1 MISVKE
7 AKEKIAENVGLLQP
21 KVLQLEQANG
31 LVLAEPVS
39 AKFDIPS
46 FRQSSMDGYAFRF
59 CDKKL
64 PLEIQNRIA
73 AGDSSSYSISERE
86 AARIFTGAPLPENA
100 DTVVMQEKVS
110 VKDDKVLIHDEHL
123 KKGDFVRPIG
133 SEIKAG
139 QTALEKG
146 TILKP
151 ASIGFLAAIGIN
163 EVCVYPYPLVT
174 VIITG
179 NELQPP
185 GTQLSF
191 GKVYDSNSYS
201 LSAALKV
208 AGIEKI
214 KIAYAE
220 DKPEAVEDILKTA
233 LDESDLVLLT
243 GGVSVGDYDFVVQA
257 AENCGITK
265 HCHKIKQKPGKPLYF
280 GTKDEKVI
288 FGLPGNPG
296 SVLTC
301 FYEYVLL
308 AIEKMTN
315 KATALQKQKAIL
327 QNDYSKKAGLTHF
340 LKGTCE
346 EGKVKMLSS
355 QASFQLRSFAIADCL
370 VVVDEEA
377 ETLKEGDEV
386 EVHLIP
392 S

>member
-7 AKEKIAENVGLLQP
+7 AKKIIAEKVGSLQP
-21 KVLQLEQANG
+21 KVLPLEQANG
-31 LVLAEPVS
+31 LVLAEPVT

-59 CDKKL
+59 GDKNF
-64 PLEIQNRIA
+64 PLEIQNKIA
-73 AGDSSSYSISERE
+73 AGDSSFYSISKKE
-86 AARIFTGAPLPENA
+86 AARIFTGAALPENA
-100 DTVVMQEKVS
+100 DTVVMQEKVN
-110 VKDDKVLIHDEHL
+110 VKDEMLFIHDEHL
-123 KKGDFVRPIG
+123 KEGDYVRPIG

-139 QTALEKG
+139 QVALEKG
-146 TILKP
+146 MILKP
-151 ASIGFLAAIGIN
+151 ASIGFLAATGIN
-163 EVCVYPYPLVT
+163 EVCVYPSPVVT
-174 VIITG
+174 VVITG

-185 GTQLSF
+185 GTELSF

-214 KIAYAE
+214 KIAFAE

-243 GGVSVGDYDFVVQA
+243 GGVSVGDYDFVVEA
-257 AENCGITK
+257 AENCGVTK
-265 HCHKIKQKPGKPLYF
+265 HFHKIKQKPGKPLYF
-280 GTKDEKVI
+280 GTKSEKVI

-308 AIEKMTN
+308 AIEKMHVKPSTL
-315 KATALQKQKAIL
+315 KKQKAIM

-340 LKGTCE
+340 MKGSYE
-346 EGKVKMLSS
+346 EGRVKMLSS
-355 QASFQLRSFAIADCL
+355 QASFQLRSFAIANCL
-370 VVVDEEA
+370 IVVDEET

-386 EVHLIP
+386 DVHLIP
-392 S
+392 T